1 MATKTVE
8 TNFTGIFDQASQ
20 AFGDTFRAA
29 VKMQE
34 DIGKWWADALDQAG
48 PAQEWQRRSR
58 AILNDAIPAAQKN
71 AEEWLKVVDENY
83 TRSVELLK
91 EAFASDGVSD
101 PADLQAKVKQL
112 WEESLGV
119 LKENTQALA
128 QANVKMMELWA
139 ELLRKNMSAA
149 VKTAAA
155 ATAKAS

>member
-1 MATKTVE
+1 MATKTID

-20 AFGDTFRAA
+20 AFNETFRAG

-34 DIGKWWADALDQAG
+34 DVAKWWTDTLENAG

-71 AEEWLKVVDENY
+71 AEEWLKVLDENY
-83 TRSVELLK
+83 NRTVELLK
-91 EAFASDGVSD
+91 EAFTSDGVSN
-101 PADLQAKVKQL
+101 PADLQAKVKDL
-112 WEESLGV
+112 WENSLSV
-119 LKENTQALA
+119 LKENAQALA

-149 VKTAAA
+149 VKSAAA
-155 ATAKAS
+155 ATAKA